1 MCSPFFGTSVGKC
14 LTKSNAHR
22 ALPSLYWLLGGANSL
37 VALPASREMGWQPQS
52 WKDMVERELLVVV
65 VLVVVV
71 VVVQLLLP
79 LPPGTTDRFRS
90 RPQEG

>member
-1 MCSPFFGTSVGKC
+1 
-14 LTKSNAHR
+14 
-22 ALPSLYWLLGGANSL
+22 
-37 VALPASREMGWQPQS
+37 
-52 WKDMVERELLVVV
+52 MVETELLVVA

-79 LPPGTTDRFRS
+79 LPPGTTHRFRS

>member
-1 MCSPFFGTSVGKC
+1 MK
-14 LTKSNAHR
+14 
-22 ALPSLYWLLGGANSL
+22 
-37 VALPASREMGWQPQS
+37 
-52 WKDMVERELLVVV
+52 RELLVVA

-79 LPPGTTDRFRS
+79 LAPGTTHRFRS